1 MRKHRILLVDD
12 EVALTRLLKLNLEH
26 TGRYEVC
33 AENAGKRALDTARQF
48 RPDLVLCDVVMPD
61 IGGGDVA
68 AQLRED
74 PRLADVPLVFLTAIV
89 SKEEADKRGGT
100 IGGHPFLAKPVAME
114 DLLACIERHLPSNGE
129 ET

>member
-1 MRKHRILLVDD
+1 MHKHRILLVDD
-12 EVALTRLLKLNLEH
+12 EAALTRLLKLNLEH
-26 TGRYEVC
+26 TGKYEVRT
-33 AENAGKRALDTARQF
+33 ENEGKHVLETERQF
-48 RPDLVLCDVVMPD
+48 HPELVLCDVVVPD
-61 IGGGDVA
+61 IGGGEVE
-68 AQLRED
+68 AQLHED
-74 PRLADVPLVFLTAIV
+74 PRLTDVPLIFLTAIV